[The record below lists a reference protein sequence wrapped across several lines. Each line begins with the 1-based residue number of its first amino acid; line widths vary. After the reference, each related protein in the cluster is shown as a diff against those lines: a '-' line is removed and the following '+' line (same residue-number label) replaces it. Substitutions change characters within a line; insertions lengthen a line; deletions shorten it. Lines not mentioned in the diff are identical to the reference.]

1 MSGGYPAASRFFAAV
16 LFGSL
21 PDVGKLE
28 YIESLG
34 ATETV
39 LGLQYGAR
47 DDVLR
52 ELDSFAKIVAEFR
65 GK

>member
-1 MSGGYPAASRFFAAV
+1 MP
-16 LFGSL
+16 FGSI

-28 YIESLG
+28 YFVALG
-34 ATETV
+34 VTETV

-52 ELDSFAKIVAEFR
+52 ELDDFTKVVAAFR